1 MRLVGV
7 GLAMLAACWA
17 TPAAA
22 QKFIPI
28 GDASAGPSDRLGVRR
43 PSATELSRATDA
55 LRRYFAMPPR
65 TLRARGY
72 WEEASRRAIA
82 PLLGDYIV
90 QVTSVFA
97 QPAKIPAQG
106 ERRREIL
113 MQGACP
119 AGREYLRN
127 IETDLFLV
135 ADGGDCYFYARYDPA
150 LDRIVSFYGG
160 GQ

>member
-1 MRLVGV
+1 MSSRL
-7 GLAMLAACWA
+7 AP
-17 TPAAA
+17 T
-22 QKFIPI
+22 K
-28 GDASAGPSDRLGVRR
+28 S
-43 PSATELSRATDA
+43 
-55 LRRYFAMPPR
+55 PR